1 LILGALADTGGQ
13 PFILW
18 SWVRGHVGLI
28 VSLLLQHML
37 LTGLAVGIGF
47 VISFALAILA
57 VRYRRA
63 YSPITWVTGILYTIP
78 SIALFGF
85 LVPLTGYTILSAEI
99 GLVSYTLLILI
110 RNIVAGVDGV
120 PPEVREAAVAMGF
133 RPIRLL
139 LQIELPIALPTIVA
153 GLRIATVTTIGLVTI
168 TSLITY
174 GGLGRLILDGLQG
187 FFPTKVVIGSVLSIL
202 LAAVVD
208 AIFVLLGRKLT
219 PWARR
224 RTAAVA

>member
-1 LILGALADTGGQ
+1 MIMSFADAAGQ
-13 PFILW
+13 PLILW
-18 SWVRGHVGLI
+18 SWVRGHGGLI
-28 VSLLLQHML
+28 FSLLLQHIL
-37 LTGLAVGIGF
+37 LTGIAVAIGSA
-47 VISFALAILA
+47 ISLFLAILS

-63 YSPITWVTGILYTIP
+63 YAPVTWLTGIMYTIP

-110 RNIVAGVDGV
+110 RNIVAGIDGV
-120 PPEVREAAVAMGF
+120 PAEVREAAVAMGY
-133 RPIRLL
+133 RPVRLL

-174 GGLGRLILDGLQG
+174 GGLGRLILEGLQG
-187 FFPTKVVIGSVLSIL
+187 FFPTKVVVGSVLSIL
-202 LAAVVD
+202 LAATTD
-208 AIFVLLGRKLT
+208 AAFVLLGRTLT

-224 RTAAVA
+224 KAATA

>member
-1 LILGALADTGGQ
+1 MTVAMLADTGGQ
-13 PFILW
+13 PLILW
-18 SWVRGHVGLI
+18 HWVRGHTGLI
-28 VSLLLQHML
+28 VSLLLQHVL

-47 VISFALAILA
+47 VISFALALLSI
-57 VRYRRA
+57 RYRKTYA
-63 YSPITWVTGILYTIP
+63 PVTWVTGILYTIP

-110 RNIVAGVDGV
+110 RNIVAGVNAV
-120 PPEVREAAVAMGF
+120 PPEVREAAIAMGY
-133 RPIRLL
+133 RPTRLL

-174 GGLGRLILDGLQG
+174 GGLGLLILDGLQR
-187 FFPTKVVIGSVLSIL
+187 FFPTQVVVGSVLSIV
-202 LAAVVD
+202 LAATAD
-208 AIFVLLGRKLT
+208 ALFVIVGRRLT

-224 RTAAVA
+224 RSAIA

>member
-1 LILGALADTGGQ
+1 MTLIADTLGQ
-13 PFILW
+13 PLIQW
-18 SWVRGHVGLI
+18 SWLKAHGGVI
-28 VSLLLQHML
+28 VSLVLQHIL
-37 LTGLAVGIGF
+37 LTGIAVGIGF
-47 VISFALAILA
+47 AISMVLAIYS
-57 VRYRRA
+57 VRHRRA
-63 YSPITWVTGILYTIP
+63 YAPVTWLTGIMYTIP

-110 RNIVAGVDGV
+110 RNIVAGIDSV
-120 PPEVREAAVAMGF
+120 PAEVREAAIAMGY
-133 RPIRLL
+133 RPTRLL

-174 GGLGRLILDGLQG
+174 GGLGLLILQGLQT
-187 FFPTKVVIGSVLSIL
+187 FFPTKVVVGSVLSIL
-202 LAAVVD
+202 LAALTDAAFVVGTR
-208 AIFVLLGRKLT
+208 ALT

-224 RTAAVA
+224 KAATA

>member
-1 LILGALADTGGQ
+1 MLADTGGQ

-18 SWVRGHVGLI
+18 SWVRGHGGLI

-57 VRYRRA
+57 LRYRRA
-63 YSPITWVTGILYTIP
+63 YAPVTWITGIMYTIP

-85 LVPLTGYTILSAEI
+85 LVGFTGLTILSAEI
-99 GLVSYTLLILI
+99 GLVSYTLLILV

-120 PPEVREAAVAMGF
+120 PDEVIEAAKAMGY
-133 RPIRLL
+133 RPTRLL
-139 LQIELPIALPTIVA
+139 FQIELPIALPTIIA

-174 GGLGRLILDGLQG
+174 GGLGLLILRGLQN
-187 FFPTKVVIGSVLSIL
+187 FFPTQVVIGSVLSIL
-202 LAAVVD
+202 LAAVTD
-208 AIFVLLGRKLT
+208 AIFLVLGRMMT

-224 RTAAVA
+224 RSAVA

>member
-1 LILGALADTGGQ
+1 MTLIADTLGQ
-13 PFILW
+13 PLIQW
-18 SWVRGHVGLI
+18 SWLKAHGGVI
-28 VSLLLQHML
+28 VSLVLQHIL
-37 LTGLAVGIGF
+37 LTGIAVGIGF
-47 VISFALAILA
+47 AISMVLAIYS
-57 VRYRRA
+57 VRHRRA
-63 YSPITWVTGILYTIP
+63 YAPVTWLTGIMYTIP

-110 RNIVAGVDGV
+110 RNIVAGIDSV
-120 PPEVREAAVAMGF
+120 PAEVREAAIAMGY
-133 RPIRLL
+133 RPTRLL

-174 GGLGRLILDGLQG
+174 GGLGLLILQGLQS
-187 FFPTKVVIGSVLSIL
+187 FFPTKVVVGSVLSIL
-202 LAAVVD
+202 LAALTDAAFVVGTR
-208 AIFVLLGRKLT
+208 ALT

-224 RTAAVA
+224 KAATA

>member
-1 LILGALADTGGQ
+1 MMMLADTLGQ
-13 PFILW
+13 PIIQW
-18 SWVRGHVGLI
+18 SWLKGHGGVI
-28 VSLLLQHML
+28 VSLLLQHIL
-37 LTGLAVGIGF
+37 LTGIAVGIGF
-47 VISFALAILA
+47 VISMALAIFS
-57 VRYRRA
+57 VRHRRA
-63 YSPITWVTGILYTIP
+63 YAPVTWLTGILYTIP

-110 RNIVAGVDGV
+110 RNIVAGIDSV
-120 PPEVREAAVAMGF
+120 PAEVREAAVAMGY
-133 RPIRLL
+133 RPTRLL

-174 GGLGRLILDGLQG
+174 GGLGLLILQGLQT
-187 FFPTKVVIGSVLSIL
+187 FFPTKVVVGSVLSIL
-202 LAAVVD
+202 LAGVTDGA
-208 AIFVLLGRKLT
+208 FVAATRALT

-224 RTAAVA
+224 KVATA

>member
-1 LILGALADTGGQ
+1 MIMSFADAAGQ
-13 PFILW
+13 PLILW
-18 SWVRGHVGLI
+18 SWVRGHGGLI
-28 VSLLLQHML
+28 FSLLLQHIL
-37 LTGLAVGIGF
+37 LTGIAVGIGSA
-47 VISFALAILA
+47 ISLFLAILS

-63 YSPITWVTGILYTIP
+63 YAPVTWLTGIMYTIP

-110 RNIVAGVDGV
+110 RNIVAGIDGV
-120 PPEVREAAVAMGF
+120 PAEVREAAVAMGY
-133 RPIRLL
+133 RPTRLL

-174 GGLGRLILDGLQG
+174 GGLGRLILEGLQG
-187 FFPTKVVIGSVLSIL
+187 FFPTKVVVGSVLSIL
-202 LAAVVD
+202 LAATTD
-208 AIFVLLGRKLT
+208 AAFVLIGRTLT

-224 RTAAVA
+224 KAATA

>member
-1 LILGALADTGGQ
+1 M
-13 PFILW
+13 
-18 SWVRGHVGLI
+18 I
-28 VSLLLQHML
+28 VSLVLQHIL
-37 LTGLAVGIGF
+37 LTGIAVGIGF
-47 VISFALAILA
+47 AISMVLAIYS
-57 VRYRRA
+57 VRHRRA
-63 YSPITWVTGILYTIP
+63 YAPVTWLTGIMYTIP

-110 RNIVAGVDGV
+110 RNIVAGIDSV
-120 PPEVREAAVAMGF
+120 PAEVREAAIAMGY
-133 RPIRLL
+133 RPTRLL

-174 GGLGRLILDGLQG
+174 GGLGLLILQGLQS
-187 FFPTKVVIGSVLSIL
+187 FFPTKVVVGSVLSIL
-202 LAAVVD
+202 LAALTDAAFVVGTR
-208 AIFVLLGRKLT
+208 ALT

-224 RTAAVA
+224 KAATA

>member
-1 LILGALADTGGQ
+1 MTALLADAMGQ
-13 PFILW
+13 PIIQW
-18 SWVRGHVGLI
+18 SWLKSHVGVI
-28 VSLLLQHML
+28 VSLLLQHIL
-37 LTGLAVGIGF
+37 LTGIAVGVGF
-47 VISFALAILA
+47 AISMSLAILA
-57 VRYRRA
+57 VRHRRFYA
-63 YSPITWVTGILYTIP
+63 PLTWFTGILYTIP

-85 LVPLTGYTILSAEI
+85 LVPLTGFTILSAEI

-110 RNIVAGVDGV
+110 RNIVSGIDSV
-120 PPEVREAAVAMGF
+120 PPEVREAAVAMGY

-174 GGLGRLILDGLQG
+174 GGLGLLILQGLQE
-187 FFPTKVVIGSVLSIL
+187 FFPTKVVVGSVLSIL
-202 LAAVVD
+202 LAALID
-208 AIFVLLGRKLT
+208 AAFVLGARALT

-224 RTAAVA
+224 KAATT

>member
-1 LILGALADTGGQ
+1 MILDVLGGTGGQ
-13 PFILW
+13 PLILW
-18 SWVRGHVGLI
+18 SWVRGHGGLL
-28 VSLLLQHML
+28 VSLLLQHIL

-57 VRYRRA
+57 IRYRKTYA
-63 YSPITWVTGILYTIP
+63 PVTWVTGILYTIP

-110 RNIVAGVDGV
+110 RNIVAGVNAV
-120 PPEVREAAVAMGF
+120 PPEVREAAIGMGY
-133 RPIRLL
+133 RPTRLL
-139 LQIELPIALPTIVA
+139 LQIELPIALPTVVA

-174 GGLGRLILDGLQG
+174 GGLGLLILNGLQN
-187 FFPTKVVIGSVLSIL
+187 FFPTQVVIGSVLSIL
-202 LAAVVD
+202 LAAVAD
-208 AIFVLLGRKLT
+208 GLFVVLGRKLT
-219 PWARR
+219 PWAWRR
-224 RTAAVA
+224 SATA